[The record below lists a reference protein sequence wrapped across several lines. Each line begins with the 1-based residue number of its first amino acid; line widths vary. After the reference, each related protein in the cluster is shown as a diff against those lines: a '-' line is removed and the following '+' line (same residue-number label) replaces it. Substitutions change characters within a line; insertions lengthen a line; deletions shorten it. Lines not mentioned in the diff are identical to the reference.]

1 VVLPLRRRL
10 IVLTAAAILPL
21 ALLAAAGLYVL
32 SRQQEEQTRRVG
44 IELARSVANAV
55 NTELRG
61 SITILETL
69 ATSPTL
75 DRDDLAAFGERAR
88 RIVAVQH
95 SWAALVLTD
104 SAGVPTLD
112 TRIAP
117 GAPPLPVSDQNSV
130 DEVIRTRQPVVG
142 RLVAQGDDML
152 FPVRVPVLREGQLR
166 HVLSALVKP
175 AAIRDVITRQQIPD
189 DWVISIVD
197 REGLRVARSRAHVEN
212 LGGRLSPTAE
222 RVVAAGGE
230 EGIGISTSLEGDE
243 IYTPYSNVPPFGWRA
258 VLGIPTAT
266 ARAAAWRSRMVLGGG
281 VLLSIILGT
290 LGAGWVARG
299 ITAPIAQ
306 LRAAADALGR
316 RQMPAVPH
324 TSLGEVR
331 DVAIAMT
338 NAAAEIARY
347 EREREALLVNE
358 RKARESAERADRAKD
373 EFLAVLSHEL
383 RTPLN
388 AVSGWARLLQHDHL
402 TDPAQIARAKDAIV
416 RNADAQVRLIDD
428 LLDLSRLARGKVH
441 LSLGPVRMADVRQAA
456 VDAIRPSASEKGISI
471 AVADAGDHDDIIVG
485 DAARLQQVIW
495 NLLANAVKFTGSGGE
510 IVLTQRSTVDG
521 IEIAV
526 RDTGEGMAP
535 EILPYVFDRFR
546 QGDGSS
552 TRSHRGLGL
561 GLALVKDLVTLHGG
575 TVSAFSEGPGRG
587 STVTVN
593 LPRIAETP
601 AAMASPAPPALA
613 DDGLQTIVRLDGLRI
628 VVVDDDADARM
639 LSGTILR
646 NAGAQVRTCSSVAEA
661 LVSIDEI
668 HPHVVVSDLEMPGAD
683 GFALIQQLRMRSRPD
698 GGLTPAIALSAYG
711 RPEERARALGSGFN
725 MHVPKPV
732 DPGELTLIIAGVSGR
747 ADVGGGQ
754 AGYGKMPI
762 SM

>member
-1 VVLPLRRRL
+1 
-10 IVLTAAAILPL
+10 LTAAAILPL
-21 ALLAAAGLYVL
+21 ALLAAVGLYVL

-75 DRDDLAAFGERAR
+75 DHDDLAAFGERAG
-88 RIVAVQH
+88 RIVAVQP
-95 SWAALVLTD
+95 SWAALVLTNA
-104 SAGVPTLD
+104 AGVPIWD
-112 TRIAP
+112 TRVAA
-117 GAPPLPVSDQNSV
+117 GAPPLPGVDQSSV
-130 DEVIRTRQPVVG
+130 DEVIRTHQPAVG
-142 RLVAQGDDML
+142 RLVAQGDELL
-152 FPVRVPVLREGQLR
+152 FPVRVPVLRGGRLR
-166 HVLSALVKP
+166 HVISVLVKP
-175 AAIRDVITRQQIPD
+175 AAIHDVVMRQQVPD
-189 DWVISIVD
+189 DWVISIID
-197 REGLRVARSRAHVEN
+197 RAGSRVARSRAHAEN

-222 RVVAAGGE
+222 RLVAAGGD
-230 EGIGISTSLEGDE
+230 EGSGITTSLEGDE
-243 IYTPYSNVPPFGWRA
+243 IYTPYSSVPPFGWRA
-258 VLGIPTAT
+258 VLGIPTST
-266 ARAAAWRSRMVLGGG
+266 SRAAAWRSRMVLGGG
-281 VLLSIILGT
+281 VVLSIMLGT

-299 ITAPIAQ
+299 ITAPIGQ

-316 RQMPAVPH
+316 RQMPAVPP
-324 TSLGEVR
+324 TSLAEVQA
-331 DVAIAMT
+331 VAVAMT
-338 NAAAEIARY
+338 NAAAAIARY
-347 EREREALLVNE
+347 EREREALLINE

-456 VDAIRPSASEKGISI
+456 VDAIRPSASEKGITI
-471 AVADAGDHDDIIVG
+471 AVADAGDADDIIVG

-495 NLLANAVKFTGSGGE
+495 NLLANAVKFTGNGGE
-510 IVLTQRSTVDG
+510 IVLTQRSSSDG

-526 RDTGEGMAP
+526 SDTGEGMAP
-535 EILPYVFDRFR
+535 EILPHVFDRFR

-561 GLALVKDLVTLHGG
+561 GLALVRDLVTLHGG
-575 TVSAFSEGPGRG
+575 TVSAFSQGLGRG
-587 STVTVN
+587 STFTVT
-593 LPRIAETP
+593 LPRVAETP
-601 AAMASPAPPALA
+601 PTAAPLPSHAAA

-628 VVVDDDADARM
+628 VVVDDDADART
-639 LSGTILR
+639 LSDTILR
-646 NAGAQVRTCSSVAEA
+646 NAGAEVRTCSSVAGA
-661 LVSIDEI
+661 LASIDELR
-668 HPHVVVSDLEMPGAD
+668 PHVVVSDLEMPEAD
-683 GFALIQQLRMRSRPD
+683 GFALIQSLRMRSRPD

-711 RPEERARALGSGFN
+711 RPEERARALAAGFN

-732 DPGELTLIIAGVSGR
+732 DPGELTVIVAGVAGR
-747 ADVGGGQ
+747 ADAGVAP